1 MTERDGIQLAPEVDG
16 GLRKTREGETIAPMT
31 FQVRVRP
38 VRRGGL
44 RVVTMIGNAV
54 IAVVKV
60 PIVVALLLLSGCD
73 DLFKLF
79 DGPRKPTAEEEAIN
93 IDRNAARDIILKTV
107 KTPATVKWQ
116 SVKPVGKRNNRHL
129 VHAVFDAQNLYG
141 ATVRTSACVLFI
153 LDGED
158 VKWFTDRAVT
168 ECSDPPTKREID
180 LLLDDVP

>member
-1 MTERDGIQLAPEVDG
+1 MRRDGIGSVPPVVDG
-16 GLRKTREGETIAPMT
+16 GLTLREESENLNAMT
-31 FQVRVRP
+31 FQVRVKL

-44 RVVTMIGNAV
+44 RVVTQTAGSVVTAI
-54 IAVVKV
+54 VKV
-60 PIVVALLLLSGCD
+60 PVLCALLTGGCD
-73 DLFKLF
+73 DLF
-79 DGPRKPTAEEEAIN
+79 GSARKPTAEEEAIN

-116 SVKPVGKRNNRHL
+116 SVKPIGKRSNRHL

-141 ATVRTSACVLFI
+141 ATVRTSTCVLFV

-180 LLLDDVP
+180 LLLDNVP